1 MKRIFFLL
9 TSILTISY
17 TSPANAEW
25 FEVTGSASVLTSK
38 NAARPH
44 ALEDAAYQAMLFSG
58 ADISRLN
65 DLKVFFEND
74 EKRYQFSGSEI
85 RSIEVVKEK
94 KKNGKLYITARID
107 IYPSANSCHVGQYKK
122 TIMTSEITVDSPQQA
137 VMGKVYKLGEDLSTV
152 FSRQLD
158 KESQSFISVGTSHIR
173 IEKRQPE
180 VAKMIAEDHGAQ
192 YIFSG
197 NITDLSATID
207 QNLLKKDTINRQFA
221 IDVAVLD
228 GKTGQTIYNNNYRE
242 VAQWD
247 FPKTSEVDTQSARF
261 WTSAYGE
268 MVLRVNRDIMLD
280 LENQFACKITLP
292 QVVSIN
298 NNRITMDLGR
308 IHGVNKGDK
317 LDLWHT
323 GSFIDQNGL
332 PRNKVAKTNITL
344 TVDRVYEQ
352 NAELVIDQP
361 QLINSVQ
368 IGDVMHKTVIQ

>member
-9 TSILTISY
+9 TSLLTISY
-17 TSPANAEW
+17 APTASAEW

-38 NAARPH
+38 SAARSH

-58 ADISRLN
+58 ADISRLK
-65 DLKVFFEND
+65 DLKTFLENN

-94 KKNGKLYITARID
+94 KKNGKLYLTARID
-107 IYPSANSCHVGQYKK
+107 IYPSANSCHIGQYKK
-122 TIMTSEITVDSPQQA
+122 TVMTSEITVDSPQQA
-137 VMGKVYKLGEDLSTV
+137 VMGKVYKMGESLSTV

-158 KESQSFISVGTSHIR
+158 KESQSFISVGTSHLR
-173 IEKRQPE
+173 IDKRQPE
-180 VAKMIAEDHGAQ
+180 VVKMIAEDHGAQ

-197 NITDLSATID
+197 NITDLSATIE
-207 QNLLKKDTINRQFA
+207 QNLLLKDTINRQFA
-221 IDVAVLD
+221 IEVAVLD
-228 GKTGQTIYNNNYRE
+228 GKTGQTVYNNNYRE

-268 MVLRVNRDIMLD
+268 MVLRVNRDMMLD

-292 QVVSIN
+292 QVVSIHK
-298 NNRITMDLGR
+298 NRITMDLGR
-308 IHGVNKGDK
+308 IHGVKKGDK

-323 GSFIDQNGL
+323 GSFIDQSGL

-352 NAELVIDQP
+352 NAELTIDQS

>member
-9 TSILTISY
+9 TSILTIIY

-332 PRNKVAKTNITL
+332 PRNKVAKTDITL
-344 TVDRVYEQ
+344 TVERVYEQ
-352 NAELVIDQP
+352 NAELVINQP

>member
-1 MKRIFFLL
+1 MKKILFLI
-9 TSILTISY
+9 TSILTITY
-17 TSPANAEW
+17 TQVANAEW

-38 NAARPH
+38 NAARTH

-58 ADISRLN
+58 ADISRLK
-65 DLKVFFEND
+65 DLKVFLEND

-94 KKNGKLYITARID
+94 KRNGKLYITARID
-107 IYPSANSCHVGQYKK
+107 IYPSANSCHIGQYKK
-122 TIMTSEITVDSPQQA
+122 TFMTSEISIDAPQQA

-158 KESQSFISVGTSHIR
+158 KESQSFISVGNTNVR
-173 IEKRQPE
+173 LDQRQPE

-197 NITDLSATID
+197 NITDLSATIEK
-207 QNLLKKDTINRQFA
+207 NLLKKDTINRQFA
-221 IDVAVLD
+221 IEVSVLD

-268 MVLRVNRDIMLD
+268 MVLRINRNMMLD
-280 LENQFACKITLP
+280 LENQFACKMTLP
-292 QVVSIN
+292 QVVSISKN
-298 NNRITMDLGR
+298 NITMDLGR
-308 IHGVNKGDK
+308 IHGVQKGDK
-317 LDLWHT
+317 LELWHT

-332 PRNKVAKTNITL
+332 PRNKVAKTKITL

-352 NAELVIDQP
+352 NSELLINQP
-361 QLINSVQ
+361 QLINSIQ
-368 IGDVMHKTVIQ
+368 IGDVMHKTIIQ

>member
-1 MKRIFFLL
+1 MKRILL
-9 TSILTISY
+9 LVISVLTMSY
-17 TSPANAEW
+17 TLPANAEW

-38 NAARPH
+38 NAARSH

-58 ADISRLN
+58 ADISRLK
-65 DLKVFFEND
+65 DLKVFLETD

-94 KKNGKLYITARID
+94 NRNGKLYITTRID
-107 IYPSANSCHVGQYKK
+107 IYPSANSCHIGQYKK
-122 TIMTSEITVDSPQQA
+122 TIMTSEVTIDSPQQA
-137 VMGKVYKLGEDLSTV
+137 VMGKVYQLGEDLSTV

-158 KESQSFISVGTSHIR
+158 KESQSFLSVGTEHIR
-173 IEKRQPE
+173 IDKRQPE

-197 NITDLSATID
+197 KITDLSATIE

-221 IDVAVLD
+221 LEVAVLD
-228 GKTGQTIYNNNYRE
+228 GKTGQTIYNNNYRD

-268 MVLRVNRDIMLD
+268 MVLRINRDMMLD
-280 LENQFACKITLP
+280 LENQFACKMTLP
-292 QVVSIN
+292 QIVSVN

-308 IHGVNKGDK
+308 IHGVKKGDK

-323 GSFIDQNGL
+323 GSFIDQSGL
-332 PRNKVAKTNITL
+332 PRNKVSKTDITL
-344 TVDRVYEQ
+344 TVSRVYEQ
-352 NAELVIDQP
+352 NAELTIDQP
-361 QLINSVQ
+361 QLLNSIQ
-368 IGDVMHKTVIQ
+368 IGDVMHKADAQ

>member
-9 TSILTISY
+9 TSLLTISY
-17 TSPANAEW
+17 APTASAEW

-38 NAARPH
+38 NAARSH

-58 ADISRLN
+58 ADISRLK
-65 DLKVFFEND
+65 DLKTFLENN
-74 EKRYQFSGSEI
+74 EKHYQFSGSEI

-94 KKNGKLYITARID
+94 KKNGKLYLTARID
-107 IYPSANSCHVGQYKK
+107 IYPSANSCHIGQYKK
-122 TIMTSEITVDSPQQA
+122 TVMTSEITVDSPQQA
-137 VMGKVYKLGEDLSTV
+137 VMGKVYKMGESLSTV

-158 KESQSFISVGTSHIR
+158 KESQSFISVGTSHLR
-173 IEKRQPE
+173 IDKRQPE
-180 VAKMIAEDHGAQ
+180 VVKMIAEDHGAQ

-197 NITDLSATID
+197 NITDLSATIE
-207 QNLLKKDTINRQFA
+207 QNLLLKDTINRQFA
-221 IDVAVLD
+221 IEVAVLD
-228 GKTGQTIYNNNYRE
+228 GKTGQTVYNNNYRE

-268 MVLRVNRDIMLD
+268 MVLRVNRDMMLD

-292 QVVSIN
+292 QVVSIHK
-298 NNRITMDLGR
+298 NRITMDLGR
-308 IHGVNKGDK
+308 IHGVKKGDK

-323 GSFIDQNGL
+323 GSFIDQSGL

-352 NAELVIDQP
+352 NAELTIDQS

>member
-9 TSILTISY
+9 TSLLTIGYLPSA
-17 TSPANAEW
+17 SAEW
-25 FEVTGSASVLTSK
+25 LEVTGSASVLTSK
-38 NAARPH
+38 SAARSH

-58 ADISRLN
+58 ADISRLK
-65 DLKVFFEND
+65 DLKIFLEND

-94 KKNGKLYITARID
+94 KKNGKLYLTARID
-107 IYPSANSCHVGQYKK
+107 IYPSANSCHIGQYKK
-122 TIMTSEITVDSPQQA
+122 TIMTSEITIDSPQQA
-137 VMGKVYKLGEDLSTV
+137 VMGKVYKMGESLSTV

-158 KESQSFISVGTSHIR
+158 KESQSFISVGTSHLR
-173 IEKRQPE
+173 IDKRQPE
-180 VAKMIAEDHGAQ
+180 VVKMIAEDHGAQ

-197 NITDLSATID
+197 NITDLTATIE
-207 QNLLKKDTINRQFA
+207 QNLLLKDTINRQFA
-221 IDVAVLD
+221 IEIAVLD
-228 GKTGQTIYNNNYRE
+228 GKTGQTVYNNNYRE

-268 MVLRVNRDIMLD
+268 MVLRVNRDMMLD

-292 QVVSIN
+292 QIVSIH

-308 IHGVNKGDK
+308 IHGVKKGDK

-323 GSFIDQNGL
+323 GSFIDQSGL

-352 NAELVIDQP
+352 NSELTIDQP

>member
-9 TSILTISY
+9 TSLLTISY
-17 TSPANAEW
+17 VPSASAEW

-38 NAARPH
+38 SAARSH

-58 ADISRLN
+58 ADISRLK
-65 DLKVFFEND
+65 DLKIFLEND

-94 KKNGKLYITARID
+94 KRNGKLYLTARID
-107 IYPSANSCHVGQYKK
+107 IYPSANSCHIGQYKK
-122 TIMTSEITVDSPQQA
+122 TVMTSEITVDSPQQA
-137 VMGKVYKLGEDLSTV
+137 VMGKVYKMGESLSTV

-158 KESQSFISVGTSHIR
+158 KESQSFISVGTSHLR
-173 IEKRQPE
+173 IDKRQPE
-180 VAKMIAEDHGAQ
+180 VVKMIAEDHGAQ

-197 NITDLSATID
+197 NITDLSATIE
-207 QNLLKKDTINRQFA
+207 QNLLLKDTINRQFA
-221 IDVAVLD
+221 IEVAVLD
-228 GKTGQTIYNNNYRE
+228 GKTGQTVYNNNYRE

-268 MVLRVNRDIMLD
+268 MVLRVNRDMMLD

-292 QVVSIN
+292 QVVSIH

-308 IHGVNKGDK
+308 IHGVKKGDT

-323 GSFIDQNGL
+323 GSFIDQSGL

-352 NAELVIDQP
+352 NAELTINQP
-361 QLINSVQ
+361 QLINSIQ

>member
-1 MKRIFFLL
+1 MKKILFLI
-9 TSILTISY
+9 TSILTITY
-17 TSPANAEW
+17 TQVANAEW

-38 NAARPH
+38 NAARTH

-58 ADISRLN
+58 ADISRLK
-65 DLKVFFEND
+65 DLKVFLEND

-94 KKNGKLYITARID
+94 KRNGKLYITARID
-107 IYPSANSCHVGQYKK
+107 IYPSANSCHIGQYKK
-122 TIMTSEITVDSPQQA
+122 TFMTSEISIDAPQQA

-158 KESQSFISVGTSHIR
+158 KESQSFISVGNTNVR
-173 IEKRQPE
+173 LDQRQPE

-197 NITDLSATID
+197 NITDLSATIE

-221 IDVAVLD
+221 IEVSVLD

-268 MVLRVNRDIMLD
+268 MVLRINRNMMLD
-280 LENQFACKITLP
+280 LENQFACKMTLP
-292 QVVSIN
+292 QVVSISKN
-298 NNRITMDLGR
+298 NITMDLGR
-308 IHGVNKGDK
+308 IHGVQKGDK
-317 LDLWHT
+317 LELWHT

-332 PRNKVAKTNITL
+332 PRNKVAKTKITL

-352 NAELVIDQP
+352 NSELLINQP
-361 QLINSVQ
+361 QLINSIQ
-368 IGDVMHKTVIQ
+368 IGDVMHKTIIQ

>member
-1 MKRIFFLL
+1 MKKIIYLI
-9 TSILTISY
+9 TSILTMSY
-17 TSPANAEW
+17 IAPAHAEW

-38 NAARPH
+38 DAARAN

-58 ADISRLN
+58 ADISRLK
-65 DLKVFFEND
+65 DLKIFLEND
-74 EKRYQFSGSEI
+74 NKRYQFSGSEI

-94 KKNGKLYITARID
+94 KKNDKIYITARID
-107 IYPSANSCHVGQYKK
+107 IYPSANSCHIGQYKK
-122 TIMTSEITVDSPQQA
+122 TFMTSEITIDSPQQA
-137 VMGKVYKLGEDLSTV
+137 VMGKVYHLGEDLSTI

-158 KESQSFISVGTSHIR
+158 KESQSFVSVGTSHIR
-173 IEKRQPE
+173 IDKRQPE

-197 NITDLSATID
+197 SITDLSATIE

-242 VAQWD
+242 VALWN

-280 LENQFACKITLP
+280 LENQFACKMTLP
-292 QVVSIN
+292 QVVNIN

-308 IHGVNKGDK
+308 IHGVKKGDK

-332 PRNKVAKTNITL
+332 PRNKVTKTNITL
-344 TVDRVYEQ
+344 TVNRVYEQ
-352 NAELVIDQP
+352 NADLVIDQP
-361 QLINSVQ
+361 QLINSIQ
-368 IGDVMHKTVIQ
+368 IGDVMHKNIVE

>member
-9 TSILTISY
+9 TSILTIGY
-17 TSPANAEW
+17 TLPANAEW

-158 KESQSFISVGTSHIR
+158 KESQSFISVGTSHVR
-173 IEKRQPE
+173 IDKRQPE

-221 IDVAVLD
+221 IEVAVLD
-228 GKTGQTIYNNNYRE
+228 GKTGQTVYNNNYRE

-268 MVLRVNRDIMLD
+268 MVLRVNRDMMLD

-308 IHGVNKGDK
+308 IHGVSKGDK

-352 NAELVIDQP
+352 NAELIIDQP
-361 QLINSVQ
+361 QLINSIQ

>member
-332 PRNKVAKTNITL
+332 PRNKVAKTDITL
-344 TVDRVYEQ
+344 TVERVYEQ
-352 NAELVIDQP
+352 NAELVINQP

>member
-9 TSILTISY
+9 TSLLTISY
-17 TSPANAEW
+17 VPSASAEW

-38 NAARPH
+38 SAARSH

-58 ADISRLN
+58 ADISRLK
-65 DLKVFFEND
+65 DLKTFLEND
-74 EKRYQFSGSEI
+74 EKHYQFSGSEI

-94 KKNGKLYITARID
+94 KKNGKLYLTARID
-107 IYPSANSCHVGQYKK
+107 IYPSANSCHIGQYKK
-122 TIMTSEITVDSPQQA
+122 TVMTSEITVDSPQQA
-137 VMGKVYKLGEDLSTV
+137 VMGKVYKMGESLSTV

-158 KESQSFISVGTSHIR
+158 KESQSFISVGTSHLR
-173 IEKRQPE
+173 IDKRQPE
-180 VAKMIAEDHGAQ
+180 VVKMIAEDHGAQ

-197 NITDLSATID
+197 NITDLSATIE
-207 QNLLKKDTINRQFA
+207 QNLLLKDTINRQFA
-221 IDVAVLD
+221 IEIAVLD
-228 GKTGQTIYNNNYRE
+228 GKTGQTVYNNNYRE

-268 MVLRVNRDIMLD
+268 MVLRVNRDMMLD

-292 QVVSIN
+292 QVVSIH

-308 IHGVNKGDK
+308 IHGVKKGDT

-323 GSFIDQNGL
+323 GSFIDQSGL

-352 NAELVIDQP
+352 NSELTINQP

-368 IGDVMHKTVIQ
+368 IGDVMHKTAIQ

>member
-1 MKRIFFLL
+1 MKKILFLI
-9 TSILTISY
+9 TSILTITY
-17 TSPANAEW
+17 TQVANAEW

-38 NAARPH
+38 NAARTH

-58 ADISRLN
+58 ADTSRLK
-65 DLKVFFEND
+65 DLKVFLEND

-94 KKNGKLYITARID
+94 KRNGKLYITARID
-107 IYPSANSCHVGQYKK
+107 IYPSANSCHIGQYKK
-122 TIMTSEITVDSPQQA
+122 TFMTSEISIDAPQQA

-158 KESQSFISVGTSHIR
+158 KESQSFISVGNTNVR
-173 IEKRQPE
+173 LDQRQPE

-197 NITDLSATID
+197 NITDLSATIE

-221 IDVAVLD
+221 IEVSVLD

-268 MVLRVNRDIMLD
+268 MVLRINRNMMLD
-280 LENQFACKITLP
+280 LENQFACKMTLP
-292 QVVSIN
+292 QVVSISKN
-298 NNRITMDLGR
+298 NITMDLGR
-308 IHGVNKGDK
+308 IHGVQKGDK
-317 LDLWHT
+317 LELWHT

-332 PRNKVAKTNITL
+332 PRNKVAKTKITL

-352 NAELVIDQP
+352 NSELLINQP
-361 QLINSVQ
+361 QLINSIQ
-368 IGDVMHKTVIQ
+368 IGDVMHKTIIQ

>member
-17 TSPANAEW
+17 APSASAEW

-38 NAARPH
+38 NAARTN

-58 ADISRLN
+58 ADISRLK
-65 DLKVFFEND
+65 DLKVFLEND

-94 KKNGKLYITARID
+94 KKNGKLYLTARID
-107 IYPSANSCHVGQYKK
+107 IYPSANSCHIGQYKK

-137 VMGKVYKLGEDLSTV
+137 VMGKVYKMGESLSTV

-158 KESQSFISVGTSHIR
+158 KESQSFISVGTSHLR
-173 IEKRQPE
+173 IDKRQPE
-180 VAKMIAEDHGAQ
+180 VVKMIAEDHGAQ

-197 NITDLSATID
+197 NITDLSATIE
-207 QNLLKKDTINRQFA
+207 QNLLLKDTINRQFA
-221 IDVAVLD
+221 IEVAVLD

-268 MVLRVNRDIMLD
+268 MVLRVNRDMMLD

-292 QVVSIN
+292 QVVSIH

-308 IHGVNKGDK
+308 IHGVKKGDK

-323 GSFIDQNGL
+323 GSFIDQSGL

-352 NAELVIDQP
+352 NAELIIDQP

>member
-344 TVDRVYEQ
+344 TVERVYEQ
-352 NAELVIDQP
+352 NAELVINQP

>member
-1 MKRIFFLL
+1 MKKILFLI
-9 TSILTISY
+9 TSILTITY
-17 TSPANAEW
+17 TQVANAEW

-38 NAARPH
+38 NAARTH

-58 ADISRLN
+58 ADISRLK
-65 DLKVFFEND
+65 DLKVFLEND

-94 KKNGKLYITARID
+94 KRNGKLYITARID
-107 IYPSANSCHVGQYKK
+107 IYPSANSCHIGQYKK
-122 TIMTSEITVDSPQQA
+122 TFMTSEISIDAPQQA

-158 KESQSFISVGTSHIR
+158 KESQSFISVGNTNVR
-173 IEKRQPE
+173 LDQRQPE

-197 NITDLSATID
+197 NITDLSATIE

-221 IDVAVLD
+221 IEVSVLD

-268 MVLRVNRDIMLD
+268 MVLRINRNMMLD
-280 LENQFACKITLP
+280 LENQFACKMTLP

-298 NNRITMDLGR
+298 KNNITMDLGR
-308 IHGVNKGDK
+308 IHGVQKGDK
-317 LDLWHT
+317 LELWHT

-332 PRNKVAKTNITL
+332 PRNKVAKTKITL

-352 NAELVIDQP
+352 NSELLINQP
-361 QLINSVQ
+361 QLINSIQ
-368 IGDVMHKTVIQ
+368 IGDVMHKTIIQ

>member
-1 MKRIFFLL
+1 MKKILFLI
-9 TSILTISY
+9 TSILTITY
-17 TSPANAEW
+17 TQVVNAEW

-38 NAARPH
+38 NAARTH

-58 ADISRLN
+58 ADISRLK
-65 DLKVFFEND
+65 DLKVFLEND

-94 KKNGKLYITARID
+94 KRNGKLYITARID
-107 IYPSANSCHVGQYKK
+107 IYPSANSCHIGQYKK
-122 TIMTSEITVDSPQQA
+122 TFMTSEISIDAPQQA

-158 KESQSFISVGTSHIR
+158 KESQSFISVGNTNVR
-173 IEKRQPE
+173 LDQRQPE

-197 NITDLSATID
+197 NITDLSATIE

-221 IDVAVLD
+221 IEVSVLD

-268 MVLRVNRDIMLD
+268 MVLRINRNMMLD
-280 LENQFACKITLP
+280 LENQFACKMTLP
-292 QVVSIN
+292 QVVSISKN
-298 NNRITMDLGR
+298 NITMDLGR
-308 IHGVNKGDK
+308 IHGVQKGDK
-317 LDLWHT
+317 LELWHT

-332 PRNKVAKTNITL
+332 PRNKVAKTKITL

-352 NAELVIDQP
+352 NSELLINQP
-361 QLINSVQ
+361 QLINSIQ
-368 IGDVMHKTVIQ
+368 IGDVMHKTIIQ